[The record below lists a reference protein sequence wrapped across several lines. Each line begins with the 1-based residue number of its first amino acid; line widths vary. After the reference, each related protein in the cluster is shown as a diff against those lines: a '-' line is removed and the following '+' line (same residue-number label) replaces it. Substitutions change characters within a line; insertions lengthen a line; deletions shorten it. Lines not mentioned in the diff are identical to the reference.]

1 MLHFERLSHRIFQ
14 EVGSYSEQKLSK
26 AATEMMIYN
35 IVQEQQ
41 KYLKLYQSQAKYYG
55 FSEKL
60 TEQIQDFKK
69 ICSNA

>member
-1 MLHFERLSHRIFQ
+1 
-14 EVGSYSEQKLSK
+14 
-26 AATEMMIYN
+26 MMIYN

-60 TEQIQDFKK
+60 TEQIQILK
-69 ICSNA
+69 ICRNA